1 MKRLRVLLTRQE
13 VVSDRLLG
21 ATAVVLDVF
30 MATTTLLTI
39 LENGAR
45 GVYPVASLEEADE
58 VAAKLDAESVL
69 RGGEQD
75 AERIEGY
82 DHGPF
87 PEEYVPEVVN
97 EKDVIFVTTNGTRAV
112 ADAAPADTVLLGTL
126 RNAPAVARYLEGS
139 ETESIYFVCAGSA
152 GRFAIEDFLGAAT
165 ILSYM
170 DVEGWHLNDGAWLAL
185 DFAARHAEDFSRVLK
200 QSRAGRWFVENDRME
215 ILDFRGRPRGERP
228 RPRGRR
234 GKTPPRER
242 GGPGRNDL
250 SETVDVRKGEDFD
263 LEAVERYLREHI
275 EDLPDGELEVSQFPS
290 GASNLTYL
298 LKIDDWQGVLRRPPL
313 GPVPPKAHDMG
324 RESGIL
330 SKLGAVYPLAPKP
343 YFFCEDESVIGA
355 PFYVMERRTGVVLDE
370 TFPDDIQP
378 DEELC
383 RGISRAVVDTLVR
396 LHAVDVKG
404 AGLGDLG
411 KPEGFL
417 ERQTDAWISRYD
429 KARTEE
435 IKEVEPLTNWLSRD
449 VPESPPPTVIHNDYK
464 LNNLVLNPEDLTEV
478 RAVLDW
484 EMATVGDPLF
494 DLAVSLTYWIE
505 PDDPDELKAVMPT
518 VTVTPGFMTRREL
531 IDRYERQSGRD
542 LSDMHW
548 YVVFGYFKLAAILQ
562 QIFAR
567 WKRGQTEDERF
578 ADFGERVRTLI
589 LHAENLTRTGEV

>member
-1 MKRLRVLLTRQE
+1 
-13 VVSDRLLG
+13 
-21 ATAVVLDVF
+21 
-30 MATTTLLTI
+30 
-39 LENGAR
+39 
-45 GVYPVASLEEADE
+45 
-58 VAAKLDAESVL
+58 
-69 RGGEQD
+69 
-75 AERIEGY
+75 
-82 DHGPF
+82 
-87 PEEYVPEVVN
+87 
-97 EKDVIFVTTNGTRAV
+97 
-112 ADAAPADTVLLGTL
+112 
-126 RNAPAVARYLEGS
+126 
-139 ETESIYFVCAGSA
+139 
-152 GRFAIEDFLGAAT
+152 
-165 ILSYM
+165 
-170 DVEGWHLNDGAWLAL
+170 
-185 DFAARHAEDFSRVLK
+185 
-200 QSRAGRWFVENDRME
+200 
-215 ILDFRGRPRGERP
+215 
-228 RPRGRR
+228 
-234 GKTPPRER
+234 
-242 GGPGRNDL
+242 L

-263 LEAVERYLREHI
+263 LEAVERYLREQI
-275 EDLPDGELEVSQFPS
+275 EDLPDGKLQVSQFPS

-298 LKIDDWQGVLRRPPL
+298 LQIDDWQGVLRRPPL

-330 SKLGAVYPLAPKP
+330 SRLGAVYPLAPKP

-355 PFYVMERRTGVVLDE
+355 PFYVMERRTGIVLDE
-370 TFPDDIQP
+370 TFPDSIQP

-383 RGISRAVVDTLVR
+383 RGISRTVVDTLVR
-396 LHAVDVKG
+396 LHAVDVEG

-417 ERQTDAWISRYD
+417 ERQTDSWISRYD
-429 KARTEE
+429 EARTEE
-435 IKEVEPLTNWLSRD
+435 IEEVAPLTDWLSRD

-518 VTVTPGFMTRREL
+518 VTVTPGFMPRRKL
-531 IDRYERQSGRD
+531 IDRYEKESGRD

-562 QIFAR
+562 QIYAR

-578 ADFGERVRTLI
+578 ADFGERVRTLV